1 MAIEI
6 VPKKETQ
13 IPRWQNILLY
23 FGIFLLIG
31 LIIGYFTLNYFIEK
45 SERKLQQ
52 TNEAITKA
60 KSPERITL
68 EEELKSL
75 RAKIEDFT
83 PLLLNHQKS
92 SNFFDFL
99 EKNTHPKVFFTKL
112 NLDTEGNHVELSGQT
127 DDFQILGQQLLIFQ
141 KTESLQGLKLSKV
154 EINKEG
160 KVEFTFD
167 LSLNPK
173 LFTQ

>member
-6 VPKKETQ
+6 IPKKETQ

-31 LIIGYFTLNYFIEK
+31 LIIGYFTLNYFIQK
-45 SERKLQQ
+45 SEQKLQQ

-60 KSPERITL
+60 KSPERIAQ
-68 EEELKSL
+68 EEELKTL

-92 SNFFDFL
+92 SNFFSFL
-99 EKNTHPKVFFTKL
+99 EKNTHPRVFFTELK
-112 NLDTEGNHVELSGQT
+112 LDTNSNQVELLGET
-127 DDFQILGQQLLIFQ
+127 DDFQTLGQQLFIFQ
-141 KTESLQGLKLSKV
+141 KTEFIQNLKLSKI
-154 EINKEG
+154 EIGKEG
-160 KVEFTFD
+160 KIEFSFD
-167 LSLNPK
+167 FSLNPK

>member
-6 VPKKETQ
+6 IPKKETQ
-13 IPRWQNILLY
+13 IPHWQNILLY

-60 KSPERITL
+60 KSPERIIL

-112 NLDTEGNHVELSGQT
+112 DLDTEGNHVGLSGQT

-141 KTESLQGLKLSKV
+141 KTEFLQGLKLSKV

>member
-6 VPKKETQ
+6 IPKKETQ

-31 LIIGYFTLNYFIEK
+31 LIIGYFTLNYFIQK
-45 SERKLQQ
+45 SEQKLQQ

-60 KSPERITL
+60 KSPERIAQ
-68 EEELKSL
+68 EEELKTL

-99 EKNTHPKVFFTKL
+99 EKNTHPKVFFTGL
-112 NLDTEGNHVELSGQT
+112 RLDIEGNQVELLGET
-127 DDFQILGQQLLIFQ
+127 DDFQTLGQQLFIFQ
-141 KTESLQGLKLSKV
+141 KTELIQNLKLSR
-154 EINKEG
+154 IGIGKEG
-160 KVEFTFD
+160 KIEFSFNF
-167 LSLNPK
+167 SLNPK

>member
-6 VPKKETQ
+6 IPKKETQ

-31 LIIGYFTLNYFIEK
+31 LIIGYFALNYFIQK
-45 SERKLQQ
+45 SEQKLQQ

-75 RAKIEDFT
+75 RAKIEDFI
-83 PLLLNHQKS
+83 PLFLNHQKS

-99 EKNTHPKVFFTKL
+99 EKNTHPKVFFTGLK
-112 NLDTEGNHVELSGQT
+112 LDTEGNYVELSGQT
-127 DDFQILGQQLLIFQ
+127 DDFQTLGQQLLIFQ
-141 KTESLQGLKLSKV
+141 KTEFLQGLKLSKV

-160 KVEFTFD
+160 KVEFIFNF
-167 LSLNPK
+167 SLNPK

>member
-1 MAIEI
+1 MVIEI
-6 VPKKETQ
+6 IPKKEDQ
-13 IPRWQNILLY
+13 VPSWQNYLFY
-23 FGIFLLIG
+23 FTIFLLFLAIT
-31 LIIGYFTLNYFIEK
+31 GYFVLGYFVKK
-45 SERKLQQ
+45 SEQKLQQ
-52 TNEAITKA
+52 TEEAVTRT
-60 KSPERITL
+60 KSPERIVQ

-141 KTESLQGLKLSKV
+141 KTEFVQNLKLSKV
-154 EINKEG
+154 EISKEG
-160 KVEFTFD
+160 KIEFSFD
-167 LSLNPK
+167 FSLNPK
-173 LFTQ
+173 LFAP